1 MLQFKVLIA
10 GGDSLPSNGAANET
24 PNFFTGGMDAIEAT
38 AAICE
43 SCGEVAANLYIVQ
56 GLLLMAA
63 NFLILIAILHYPRL
77 RERKE
82 YLMVA
87 GLALV
92 DGMGGVATLTAGVG
106 RLHIVLS
113 TDENVLVSRVHCL
126 LRPWNLLFIWT
137 DPLAHIVPLVIGFD
151 RLLAVTGPLRY
162 IKLTYRYTV
171 AVLGGVLVLWSFNV
185 TTGVLLTLPY
195 TQPEVGSLCYTAWSL
210 QPDYYLY
217 HGWIGAIADVLSV
230 ATYVVVLCLVRRMNT
245 VYPTG
250 SNAELENIRRTR
262 RITITLGLASL
273 FTAVFY
279 TVPLIGKLVAGYYVS
294 DETMSMILPFT
305 FLVNSINQLA
315 NFFLYTTRQKEVRH
329 AVLHFVSCKKIRY
342 A

>member
-1 MLQFKVLIA
+1 MA

-24 PNFFTGGMDAIEAT
+24 PNFLTGGFDVIQAT
-38 AAICE
+38 AATCE
-43 SCGEVAANLYIVQ
+43 LCDEVAAILYIVQ
-56 GLLLMAA
+56 GLLLMGA
-63 NFLILIAILHYPRL
+63 NFLILIAILHSSTL
-77 RERKE
+77 RRKKE
-82 YLMVA
+82 YVMVA

-106 RLHIVLS
+106 RLQIVLS

-151 RLLAVTGPLRY
+151 RLLAVAGPLLY
-162 IKLTYRYTV
+162 VELTYRYTV
-171 AVLGGVLVLWSFNV
+171 ALLSGVLVFWSFNV
-185 TTGVLLTLPY
+185 ITGVVLTLPY

-217 HGWIGAIADVLSV
+217 HVCIAAIADVLSIP
-230 ATYVVVLCLVRRMNT
+230 TCVVVLCLVRRTNT
-245 VYPTG
+245 IYPAG
-250 SNAELENIRRTR
+250 SNSGQENMRRTR

-315 NFFLYTTRQKEVRH
+315 NFFLYTTRHKEVRR
-329 AVLHFVSCKKIRY
+329 AVLHFVSCKKIRH

>member
-1 MLQFKVLIA
+1 MA
-10 GGDSLPSNGAANET
+10 GGDSLPSNGAVNET
-24 PNFFTGGMDAIEAT
+24 PNFRIDGMDAIKAT
-38 AAICE
+38 AVICE
-43 SCGEVAANLYIVQ
+43 SCDQVAANLYIVQ
-56 GLLLMAA
+56 GLLLTAA
-63 NFLILIAILHYPRL
+63 NFLILIAILHHSQLRL
-77 RERKE
+77 KKE
-82 YLMVA
+82 YVMVA

-92 DGMGGVATLTAGVG
+92 DGMGGVATFTAGVG
-106 RLHIVLS
+106 RLLIVLS

-171 AVLGGVLVLWSFNV
+171 ALLGGVLVLWSFNV
-185 TTGVLLTLPY
+185 LTGVILTLPY
-195 TQPEVGSLCYTAWSL
+195 SQPEVGSLCYTAWSL

-217 HGWIGAIADVLSV
+217 HVCIAAIADVLSIP
-230 ATYVVVLCLVRRMNT
+230 TCVVVLCLVRRTNT
-245 VYPTG
+245 IYPAG
-250 SNAELENIRRTR
+250 SNSGIENIRLTR

-294 DETMSMILPFT
+294 VETMRMVLPFT
-305 FLVNSINQLA
+305 FLINSINQLA
-315 NFFLYTTRQKEVRH
+315 NFFLYTTRQKEVRRAQEDH
-329 AVLHFVSCKKIRY
+329 RGLLADKNTGY
-342 A
+342 W